1 MALGVPHEEEQI
13 NDPRARAEGYRAAIK
28 LDESHLVELTKYQKK
43 AAEDNTRNMRRAWSY
58 YWDLWENR
66 VDFSD
71 KEDWQAQIW
80 VPKVFSAVEQGTALI
95 QRSLLDSPDSFNMS
109 GSDDRDRQLAG
120 IWRPLIRTAAERV
133 KYAYKYSDAVKIG
146 FITGLAGYLKFRWA
160 SSLVPM
166 IAGMHP
172 GPDGQL
178 QPAFSN
184 REYSFLALDLVMPW
198 NIRRDPESKPREN
211 FSGRYLWHSEW
222 KSRADIRNMRDAG
235 WDPKAVDE
243 LLASKAAGDFSKF
256 ATEIQMEE
264 RERFYETGVASKF
277 RSPYLVDEGW
287 LDVLDENGDVVYP
300 NALMIHSH
308 EKILFGPNPNPLWA
322 TDLATGRRKWPFLAA
337 SPIVHP
343 FRFEGR
349 GIVEQD
355 APLATLYSNVFMLWA
370 DSLNWTVNKPT
381 EINQDALVD
390 WEDLEHV
397 PGKLWV
403 KHGSERALIPA
414 EVGGVN
420 TNEVLAAMEYLD
432 RTRQGVNFV
441 NDMITG
447 LPGSR
452 AEITKGEVQIKT
464 AQSIAIFEAMGKN
477 LEQLGSESMEM
488 IYDFLLQFIDASSN
502 PSLETMIGPER
513 AIAIL
518 SMRPEEKL
526 QALQGQFDFA
536 FTGVSQALQKADQL
550 QKVMQFSTLAAS
562 PAYAGAT
569 NPAQVLTVIADL
581 LGISDRLDIKPPMP
595 QMPGM
600 MPGAPGAPGAAAP
613 PTQGGGVPNPTPS
626 AQMAQQE
633 QANGG

>member
-1 MALGVPHEEEQI
+1 MPNEQEMLS
-13 NDPRARAEGYRAAIK
+13 DPKARAEGYKAAIS
-28 LDESHLVELTKYQKK
+28 LPEAHLVELVKYQKK
-43 AAEDNTRNMRRAWSY
+43 AAEDNTRNLRRAWQY
-58 YWDLWENR
+58 WWDLWENR

-71 KEDWQAQIW
+71 KEEWQAQIW

-95 QRSLLDSPDSFNMS
+95 QRSLLDSPDSFNME
-109 GSDDRDRQLAG
+109 GADDRDRQLAG
-120 IWRPLIRTAAERV
+120 IWRPLIRTAADRV

-146 FITGLAGYLKFRWA
+146 FITGLAGYLKFRWT

-166 IAGMHP
+166 ISGMQM
-172 GPDGQL
+172 GPDGPR
-178 QPAFSN
+178 PAFSN
-184 REYSFLALDLVMPW
+184 REYSFLSMDLVMPW

-222 KSRADIRNMRDAG
+222 KSRADIRNMINAG
-235 WDPKAVDE
+235 WDPAKTEE
-243 LLASKAAGDFSKF
+243 LLATKAAGDFSKF

-277 RSPYLVDEGW
+277 RQPYLVDEGW
-287 LDVLDENGDVVYP
+287 LDVLDENGDVVFP
-300 NALMIHSH
+300 NALLIHSH

-337 SPIVHP
+337 APIIHP

-381 EINQDALVD
+381 EVNQDALVD
-390 WEDLEHV
+390 WEDLEHI

-403 KHGSERALIPA
+403 KHGAERALIPA

-432 RTRQGVNFV
+432 RTRQNVNFI
-441 NDMITG
+441 NDFIAG

-488 IYDFLLQFIDASSN
+488 IYDFMLQFMDASSN
-502 PSLETMIGPER
+502 PSIEMMIGPEK
-513 AIAIL
+513 ALAIL
-518 SMRPEEKL
+518 SMPPEAKL
-526 QALQGQFDFA
+526 QALQGQFDFK
-536 FTGVSQALQKADQL
+536 FTGVSQALMKADQL
-550 QKVMQFSTLAAS
+550 QKLMQFSTLMSS
-562 PAYAGAT
+562 PMFQGT
-569 NPAQVLTVIADL
+569 IQPAQLAQLIGDL
-581 LGISDRLDIKPPMP
+581 LGVTDRLDIHPPAPPMMGVP
-595 QMPGM
+595 
-600 MPGAPGAPGAAAP
+600 PGAPGAGMP
-613 PTQGGGVPNPTPS
+613 PTQGGVPTPQPS
-626 AQMAQQE
+626 ALMAQQE
-633 QANGG
+633 QQNAG